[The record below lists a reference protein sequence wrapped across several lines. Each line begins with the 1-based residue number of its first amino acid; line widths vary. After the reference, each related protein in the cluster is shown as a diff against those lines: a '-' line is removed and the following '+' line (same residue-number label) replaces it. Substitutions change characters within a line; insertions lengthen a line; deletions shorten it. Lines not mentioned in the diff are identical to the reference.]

1 MFSKAP
7 MRPSHQPRLTLVLG
21 GARSGKSRHAEACV
35 MRQPAP
41 WVYVATADGLDEEMR
56 ERIRHHRARRSEGWV
71 TVEAPIDLVGALEG
85 HGGAVLVDCLTLWLS
100 NVILAGKDVTSEE
113 ARLVA
118 ALQKSSSTIV
128 AVSNEVG
135 LGVVPDNRLARDFRD
150 AQGRLNQRVAEIADR
165 VVFMAAG
172 LPMVLK
178 PEAQGPYTDV
188 R

>member
-1 MFSKAP
+1 
-7 MRPSHQPRLTLVLG
+7 
-21 GARSGKSRHAEACV
+21 

-41 WVYVATADGLDEEMR
+41 WVYLATADGHDEEMR
-56 ERIRHHRARRSEGWV
+56 ERIRHHKARRGEGWL
-71 TVEAPIDLVGALEG
+71 TIEAPLGLVEALEG
-85 HGGAVLVDCLTLWLS
+85 QKSPVLVDCLTLWLS
-100 NVILAGKDVTSEE
+100 NLILAGKDVAAEE
-113 ARLVA
+113 TRLLA
-118 ALQKSSSTIV
+118 ALQKSLPTIV

-150 AQGRLNQRVAEIADR
+150 AQGRLNQRIAEIADK

-178 PEAQGPYTDV
+178 PEAQGPYADV

>member
-1 MFSKAP
+1 
-7 MRPSHQPRLTLVLG
+7 
-21 GARSGKSRHAEACV
+21 
-35 MRQPAP
+35 MRQPPP

-56 ERIRHHRARRSEGWV
+56 ERIRHHQARRREGWL
-71 TVEAPIDLVGALEG
+71 TVEAPLGLVEAIEG
-85 HGGAVLVDCLTLWLS
+85 QKKPVLIDCLTLWLS
-100 NVILAGKDVTSEE
+100 NVILAGKDIASEE
-113 ARLVA
+113 TRLLA
-118 ALQKSSSTIV
+118 ALQQSPSTIV

-178 PEAQGPYTDV
+178 PEAQGPNADV

>member
-1 MFSKAP
+1 
-7 MRPSHQPRLTLVLG
+7 
-21 GARSGKSRHAEACV
+21 

-56 ERIRHHRARRSEGWV
+56 ERIRHHKARRGEGWV
-71 TVEAPIDLVGALEG
+71 TVEAPLGLVEALEG
-85 HGGAVLVDCLTLWLS
+85 QKSPVLIDCLTLWLS
-100 NVILAGKDVTSEE
+100 NLILAGRDFASEE
-113 ARLVA
+113 TRLLA
-118 ALQKSSSTIV
+118 AVQRSPSTIV

-150 AQGRLNQRVAEIADR
+150 AQGRLNQRVAEIADK

-178 PEAQGPYTDV
+178 PEAQGPYPDV